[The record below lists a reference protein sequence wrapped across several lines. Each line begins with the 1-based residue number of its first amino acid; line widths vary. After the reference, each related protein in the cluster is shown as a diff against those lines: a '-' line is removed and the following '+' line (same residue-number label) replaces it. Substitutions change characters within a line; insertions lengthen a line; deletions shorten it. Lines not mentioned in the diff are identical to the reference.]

1 MGIYDPGTPNGR
13 LLLGLKGTISE
24 LELHTIRSRMTT
36 GLIAKA
42 ERGDLA
48 LQLPAGLVR
57 DPSGV
62 VTKDPNIEVQERL
75 LLLFETFLKVRTAAH
90 VMRTFTSRGLALPR
104 RDRHGDLRWQPAT
117 VSAVTAMLKNPAYAG
132 AFVYGRTWQK
142 PSQIPGQRPQKSP
155 RRGTDWR
162 IVVRDKYP
170 TYIDWE
176 TFEKIQ
182 AMLRDNRAEYQH
194 IKSRGIPRDGAALLH
209 GITYCGECG
218 HKSTDTDK
226 PQLGRSAMASSE
238 GYGQGLAERLHIERA
253 PAILSRVLRTA
264 DMAVTETRCDVPV
277 QELSASFQPEDA
289 FLITLTLRDF
299 PNREYWEEGRL
310 VSVSDVRVGQTCIH
324 DLKRNPTARLDKP
337 HHVVFFYLPRG
348 ALDAIAEDADARR
361 IGDLDYKP
369 VAIDDATI
377 SGLGTAMLPALSHPD
392 RANQMFIDHVLLG
405 LGIHVAQTYGGMRPL
420 SPPIR
425 GGLAA
430 WQVRRAKEIL
440 TANLDGR
447 VPLNEVAR
455 ACGLSVSYFARAFR
469 RSVGVAPHN
478 WLLTLRVEVAKQK
491 LRDGRLSLRDVAL
504 ACGFADQSHLTQ
516 AFTRIVGVSPDEIS
530 LWASASAA
538 TLHHYRASPFLI
550 RPWKRN
556 PSSFLGPTR
565 RIIARLV

>member
-1 MGIYDPGTPNGR
+1 
-13 LLLGLKGTISE
+13 
-24 LELHTIRSRMTT
+24 
-36 GLIAKA
+36 
-42 ERGDLA
+42 
-48 LQLPAGLVR
+48 
-57 DPSGV
+57 
-62 VTKDPNIEVQERL
+62 
-75 LLLFETFLKVRTAAH
+75 
-90 VMRTFTSRGLALPR
+90 
-104 RDRHGDLRWQPAT
+104 
-117 VSAVTAMLKNPAYAG
+117 
-132 AFVYGRTWQK
+132 
-142 PSQIPGQRPQKSP
+142 
-155 RRGTDWR
+155 
-162 IVVRDKYP
+162 
-170 TYIDWE
+170 
-176 TFEKIQ
+176 
-182 AMLRDNRAEYQH
+182 
-194 IKSRGIPRDGAALLH
+194 
-209 GITYCGECG
+209 
-218 HKSTDTDK
+218 
-226 PQLGRSAMASSE
+226 MASIE

-420 SPPIR
+420 SPPVR

-455 ACGLSVSYFARAFR
+455 ACGLSASYFAHAFR

-478 WLLTLRVEVAKQK
+478 WLLTFRVEVAKQK

-516 AFTRIVGVSPDEIS
+516 VFTRLVGVSPGAWRRALDE
-530 LWASASAA
+530 
-538 TLHHYRASPFLI
+538 
-550 RPWKRN
+550 
-556 PSSFLGPTR
+556 
-565 RIIARLV
+565 